1 MPDPERPISAA
12 GAPPLHDAQS
22 TSPTADEVTR
32 FVLAELAPRRDVT
45 SVEVDDDLLAAGIVD
60 SLGVEMLITFL
71 EERFGVTIAAEEV
84 VPDNFRT
91 AATIAAFVQQKRG

>member
-1 MPDPERPISAA
+1 MPNPGRPISAA
-12 GAPPLHDAQS
+12 GAPPVHDASS
-22 TSPTADEVTR
+22 TRSIVDDVTR

-45 SVEVDDDLLAAGIVD
+45 SIEVDDDLLAAGIVD

-91 AATIAAFVQQKRG
+91 PRTVAAFVQQKGG